1 MQRLLLAV
9 VVVLAALLLARD
21 PYVDKSD
28 AFFLDW
34 LLRTTPAPGEHAPL
48 TVVEIGSGPTVE
60 TQPNHQ
66 TPGNSLESRPSV
78 GAVSPLDFSL
88 CFQGILDFRPTV
100 VAADPRLS

>member
-21 PYVDKSD
+21 PYVDKAD

-34 LLRTTPAPGEHAPL
+34 LLRNTPASGEHAPL

-60 TQPNHQ
+60 TQPNQQ
-66 TPGNSLESRPSV
+66 TPGNSPESRPRPSSV
-78 GAVSPLDFSL
+78 PPLSSAVFFPAFHDLK
-88 CFQGILDFRPTV
+88 PTGLAV
-100 VAADPRLS
+100 DL